1 MQQQEGLCLSFYV
14 HENRRHQHRLVYE
27 WLLEQAEGLGIHGGS
42 ALRAL
47 AGFGRHGV
55 LHEDHFFELAGDLP
69 VVVKF
74 VVSAEE
80 ADQLMA
86 LAQQSGLSLF
96 FTKTP
101 VQFGIINGV

>member
-1 MQQQEGLCLSFYV
+1 MRSDGAYLQFYV
-14 HENRRHQHRLVYE
+14 HENRKHHGILLYE
-27 WLLEQAEGLGIHGGS
+27 WLLEQAKKMGIHGGS
-42 ALRAL
+42 AFRAV
-47 AGFGRHGV
+47 AGYGRHGV